1 MSVCA
6 RVQDMVVEYVSA
18 VVAASMQFFW
28 APTGLFMLGISAAD
42 ARSKL
47 TTTWFVSVLL
57 IQLAPELVA
66 DAWCV
71 WLETKA
77 GLQRQVTRFWEMQF
91 AADGSVFAMKAAVVV
106 LLLGVLPAVLLRTV

>member
-1 MSVCA
+1 
-6 RVQDMVVEYVSA
+6 MVVEYVSA

-91 AADGSVFAMKAAVVV
+91 ADWRLFAMKASLVVV
-106 LLLGVLPAVLLRTV
+106 LVGLLPVVLLRIV

>member
-1 MSVCA
+1 MSVCV

-91 AADGSVFAMKAAVVV
+91 ADGSMFAMKACVVV
-106 LLLGVLPAVLLRTV
+106 GLVGLLPVVLLRTV

>member
-1 MSVCA
+1 MRVC
-6 RVQDMVVEYVSA
+6 VQDMVVEYVSA
-18 VVAASMQFFW
+18 VVAAGMQFFW

-47 TTTWFVSVLL
+47 TTAWLVRVLL

-91 AADGSVFAMKAAVVV
+91 ADGSQLVLKACVVV
-106 LLLGVLPAVLLRTV
+106 LLVGVLPVVLLRTV